1 MAITDWEQQVGI
13 LLKFVWQQ
21 EVGKLFFKKKEKD
34 SIEYCVKGIFTLSIN
49 SLRAAAGPQPA
60 VILDDDEPK
69 SIFSTSLPLSERSEP
84 VVDRYE

>member
-13 LLKFVWQQ
+13 LLKFVWKQG
-21 EVGKLFFKKKEKD
+21 VRKLSFSKKKKQFNR
-34 SIEYCVKGIFTLSIN
+34 ILYPTLSID

-60 VILDDDEPK
+60 VILADDEPNN
-69 SIFSTSLPLSERSEP
+69 IFSTSLPLSERSEP